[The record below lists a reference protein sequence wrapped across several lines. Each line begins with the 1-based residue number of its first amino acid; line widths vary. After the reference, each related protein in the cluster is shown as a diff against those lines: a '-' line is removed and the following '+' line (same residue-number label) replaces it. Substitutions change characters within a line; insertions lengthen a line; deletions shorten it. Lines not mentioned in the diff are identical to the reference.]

1 MKGVGSNPGVRSV
14 NVDFCAAGANMPCF
28 ERKRRFG
35 QKGFK
40 EEEKKKKKEK
50 EPGHQGRCF
59 VDQT

>member
-1 MKGVGSNPGVRSV
+1 V

-40 EEEKKKKKEK
+40 KKKKKEK

>member
-40 EEEKKKKKEK
+40 KKKKKEK

>member
-40 EEEKKKKKEK
+40 KKKKKKEK
-50 EPGHQGRCF
+50 EKRTGTSG
-59 VDQT
+59 